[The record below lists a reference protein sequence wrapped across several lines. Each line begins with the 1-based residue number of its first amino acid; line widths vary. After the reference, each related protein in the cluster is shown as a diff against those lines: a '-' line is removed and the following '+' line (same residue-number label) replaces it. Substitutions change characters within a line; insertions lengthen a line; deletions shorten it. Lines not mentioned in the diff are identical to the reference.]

1 MLKIMVG
8 RFRSLADNVECMRSG
23 GLFIRVSILKRNK
36 MQELKQIK
44 LTDAVGKKIAGVK
57 VGYEKHIIKY
67 EDGTFTFFERWE
79 EWGCPG
85 QGDVTLKYEKFIE
98 KLGIRSDGST
108 YFTGTQEML
117 IELGILDGQKLVQ
130 DAKERIEKYVEECKA
145 RERKEYEKLK
155 AKFEIGDGQ

>member
-1 MLKIMVG
+1 MNYCLTSALKLISSSIAQFGTSAHMAAITMLNAV
-8 RFRSLADNVECMRSG
+8 A

-79 EWGCPG
+79 EW
-85 QGDVTLKYEKFIE
+85 F
-98 KLGIRSDGST
+98 
-108 YFTGTQEML
+108 
-117 IELGILDGQKLVQ
+117 
-130 DAKERIEKYVEECKA
+130 
-145 RERKEYEKLK
+145 
-155 AKFEIGDGQ
+155 